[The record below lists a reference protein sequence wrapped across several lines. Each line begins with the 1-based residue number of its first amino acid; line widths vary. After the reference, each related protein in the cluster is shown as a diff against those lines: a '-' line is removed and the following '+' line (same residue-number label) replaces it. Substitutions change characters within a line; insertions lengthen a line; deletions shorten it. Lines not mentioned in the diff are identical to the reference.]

1 MNFVVKP
8 LVQGAALL
16 AVIALAGCTATSS
29 PFGSRTSRSSQPP
42 EQLTPVDSGTVN
54 QSSLPPVGAEG
65 DSPSTVQVAGADG
78 TTFTDGRIDGGTEN
92 LFADDDSS
100 FVSLSDLDENTNVA
114 GRDLTGPL
122 TVLKLLGVWT
132 VQSGE
137 EICRLNLTQSAKA
150 STNRY
155 RASSPGCTVP
165 AVAAV
170 TSWQL
175 AGNQVQLFNEAGQLI
190 GALLQNG
197 DRFVGTMVGGQGISM
212 VG

>member
-1 MNFVVKP
+1 MKFVVKP
-8 LVQGAALL
+8 FMFSSVMCALMVLAA
-16 AVIALAGCTATSS
+16 CTSTSS
-29 PFGSRTSRSSQPP
+29 RFGSRTTRSSQPP
-42 EQLTPVDSGTVN
+42 EQLTPVNSGSVN
-54 QSSLPPVGAEG
+54 KSSLPPVGGASSTQTASNG
-65 DSPSTVQVAGADG
+65 DP
-78 TTFTDGRIDGGTEN
+78 TFTEGRIDGGAEN
-92 LFADDDSS
+92 LFGDSDPS
-100 FVSLSDLDENTNVA
+100 FVSLDDLDTNTNVA
-114 GRDLTGPL
+114 GRNLTGPL

-137 EICRLNLTQSAKA
+137 NTCRLNLTQSAKG
-150 STNRY
+150 STGRY
-155 RASSPGCTVP
+155 RASSPGCIVP

-170 TSWQL
+170 SSWQL

>member
-1 MNFVVKP
+1 MNFVVKH
-8 LVQGAALL
+8 LAASAGLCALL
-16 AVIALAGCTATSS
+16 VLSACTSTSS
-29 PFGSRTSRSSQPP
+29 PFASRSAKSSLPP
-42 EQLTPVDSGTVN
+42 EQLTPVDNGAVN
-54 QSSLPPVGAEG
+54 QSSLPPVGSE
-65 DSPSTVQVAGADG
+65 TGAQ
-78 TTFTDGRIDGGTEN
+78 TDGNGDQALLDGQVDGGTEN
-92 LFADDDSS
+92 LFGDTDPS
-100 FVSLSDLDENTNVA
+100 FVSLDDLSTNTNVA

-122 TVLKLLGVWT
+122 TTLKLLGVWT

-137 EICRLNLTQSAKA
+137 ETCRLNLTQSAKG
-150 STNRY
+150 STGRY
-155 RASSPGCTVP
+155 RASSPGCAVP

-170 TSWQL
+170 SSWQL

>member
-1 MNFVVKP
+1 MKIVVKQ
-8 LVQGAALL
+8 LAIGASFGALL
-16 AVIALAGCTATSS
+16 VLSACTSTSS
-29 PFGSRTSRSSQPP
+29 PFGSRVATSNLPP
-42 EQLTPVDSGTVN
+42 EQLTPVDNGSVN
-54 QSSLPPVGAEG
+54 QSSLPPVGSEANTQTSTNG
-65 DSPSTVQVAGADG
+65 DP
-78 TTFTDGRIDGGTEN
+78 TFTDGRIDGDAEN
-92 LFADDDSS
+92 LFGDADPS
-100 FVSLSDLDENTNVA
+100 FVSLDDLDTNTNVA

-122 TVLKLLGVWT
+122 TTLKLLGVWT

-137 EICRLNLTQSAKA
+137 ETCRLNLTQSAKG
-150 STNRY
+150 STGRY

-165 AVAAV
+165 AIAAV
-170 TSWQL
+170 SSWQL